1 MNVLMTGATGL
12 VGSQLRRALIAR
24 GDTVMAHCRRPQIEQ
39 VGTHW
44 FLGPS
49 DRAETYSAAL
59 HEADAVINL
68 AGTSIA
74 QRWTQRARR
83 DILGSRVATTR
94 ALGDALRLAPPR
106 PRTWLNASA
115 VGFYGTDETGPSD
128 ESASAGEG
136 FLSEVCQ
143 AWEGAALAAKQEH
156 ERLVLLRFGVIF
168 AGEGGVL
175 RSLVRASKAFVG
187 GPIGTGQ
194 QWMSWVHL
202 QDVIRMILWAL
213 DDAQLAGPLNVTAPN
228 ATRQADVMTK
238 LGQLLHRPRSLP
250 LPASVVRFALGD
262 MGDELLLGGQ
272 NVVPR
277 QALARGYHHAFAGL
291 EAALRDLLNLGQP

>member
-1 MNVLMTGATGL
+1 MNVLIIGATGL

-24 GDTVMAHCRRPQIEQ
+24 GDTVLAHCRRPQAEQ

-44 FLGPS
+44 LMGPS
-49 DRAETYSAAL
+49 DRAETYTAAL

-74 QRWTQRARR
+74 QRWTERARR
-83 DILGSRVATTR
+83 DILASRVATTR
-94 ALGDALRLAPPR
+94 ALGDALRLVPQK

-115 VGFYGTDETGPSD
+115 VGFYGTDETGPCD

-143 AWEGAALAAKQEH
+143 AWEGAAIAARQH

-168 AGEGGVL
+168 ASEGGVL

-187 GPIGTGQ
+187 GPIGSGQ

-202 QDVIRMILWAL
+202 QDVIRMILWSL
-213 DDAQLAGPLNVTAPN
+213 DDHQVSGPLNVTAPN
-228 ATRQADVMTK
+228 AARQADVMTK

-250 LPASVVRFALGD
+250 LPAGVVRFALGA